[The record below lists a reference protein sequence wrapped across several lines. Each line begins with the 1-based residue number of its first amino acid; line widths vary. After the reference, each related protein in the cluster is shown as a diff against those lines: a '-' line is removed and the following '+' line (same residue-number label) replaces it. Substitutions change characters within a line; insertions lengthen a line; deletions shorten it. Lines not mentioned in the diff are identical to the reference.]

1 MQGLG
6 FCQGHFS
13 FTRSASRGHYRRL
26 RGWNTEQGV
35 CSFLFAP
42 CFYQC
47 HPGHSTWVVAV
58 AVAIAGLVSSFL
70 AIPEPFVS
78 EIQAP
83 VGQCPLLQS
92 LVPSISIGSFLWTQ
106 TPATAGS
113 ITPSPPPPRLG
124 SLLCQASPSTLRFN
138 TSDFIPLFAPPPLQI
153 EAASCIPQWLVNLLK
168 ITLIKFF
175 VSGFSPWQDPVCRH
189 VKSMQMSGLFHNQM
203 LIILSAVIRNRAF

>member
-47 HPGHSTWVVAV
+47 HPGHSTWVIAV

-113 ITPSPPPPRLG
+113 ITPPPPRRG
-124 SLLCQASPSTLRFN
+124 WGLCSARPPPLHSVLIPV
-138 TSDFIPLFAPPPLQI
+138 TSFLCLPPPLQI